1 MNTDINTFEPLTDDH
16 TKGEWKVTIDWQ
28 TGNYIIKAQAEDGHY
43 YPLPVRSGKGVSGSE
58 ILSNVVL
65 IAKAPK
71 LAQEVEKLKQ
81 ENAELR
87 KLCKSISK

>member
-16 TKGEWKVTIDWQ
+16 TKGEWKVTIDWV
-28 TGNYIIKAQAEDGHY
+28 TGNYVIKAQAKDGHY
-43 YPLPVRSGKGVSGSE
+43 YPLPVKSCIGVSGSE
-58 ILSNVVL
+58 IISNVVL

-71 LAQEVEKLKQ
+71 LAEEIEKLKK

-87 KLCKSISK
+87 ELCKNLS